1 MFIVL
6 RVSHRG
12 GSTAIFNKLSWSF
25 LTIAAEE
32 CLQPVLHIQNLVDI
46 EDYFHTLELFMSNR
60 KHTNGGD
67 IKSFNVSHDQHVGTT
82 SVQVVYEDPKG
93 RLDKSSSELSYLIT
107 ELWQIKFFWFEIK
120 SKSIAND
127 LKSNQNHILNVSK

>member
-46 EDYFHTLELFMSNR
+46 EDDLYTLQLYMSNR
-60 KHTNGGD
+60 RHTNGGD
-67 IKSFNVSHDQHVGTT
+67 IKSFNVCRDQHVGTT
-82 SVQVVYEDPKG
+82 SVQIVYKDPKG
-93 RLDKSSSELSYLIT
+93 RLDESS
-107 ELWQIKFFWFEIK
+107 
-120 SKSIAND
+120 
-127 LKSNQNHILNVSK
+127 